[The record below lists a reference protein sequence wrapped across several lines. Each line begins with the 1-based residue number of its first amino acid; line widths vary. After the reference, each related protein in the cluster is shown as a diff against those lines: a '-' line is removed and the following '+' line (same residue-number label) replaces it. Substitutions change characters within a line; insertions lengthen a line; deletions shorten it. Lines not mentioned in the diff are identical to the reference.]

1 MKATRLFPLL
11 FCATI
16 IACHTPQPKPPVSWC
31 NQKPRAQ
38 FANLTEVAT
47 HRPWFK
53 VYKVGNNVWA
63 MVEPYNYQEV
73 ISYLITGTEKAL
85 LFDTGMGIDSIS
97 ALVKELTS
105 LPVVVLNSHTH
116 YDHIGGNA
124 EFDSILALNTPYTLH
139 NAQFGWA
146 HAVVKDEVAP
156 TAFCSEK
163 LPQADT
169 ANYHIRPF
177 TISRFIPD
185 GYKIQLGGRELEV
198 LAVPGHAPDALAL
211 LDKQNG
217 YLFTGDTFYEGPIYL
232 FAEGTDVKAY
242 GQSIAKLALLVPQ
255 LKQLYPAH
263 NTPLAQP
270 AQLVAV
276 KKAFD
281 DIMDGNV
288 KGVDA
293 ATTAEYAFAKDAMFF
308 AFKGFSFLVDGR
320 QLEAA
325 SARK

>member
-1 MKATRLFPLL
+1 MACNNPQTR
-11 FCATI
+11 
-16 IACHTPQPKPPVSWC
+16 QPDSWC

-38 FANLTEVAT
+38 FANLKEVPTTRA
-47 HRPWFK
+47 WFK
-53 VYKVGNNVWA
+53 VYKVGDNVWA

-73 ISYLITGTEKAL
+73 ISYLIVGKEKAL
-85 LFDTGMGIDSIS
+85 LFDTGMGLDTIS

-124 EFDSILALNTPYTLH
+124 EFDSILALNTPYTIH

-146 HAVVKDEVAP
+146 HPVVKDEVTPA
-156 TAFCSEK
+156 AFCREK
-163 LPQADT
+163 LPQVDT

-177 TISRFIPD
+177 NISRFIPD

-198 LAVPGHAPDALAL
+198 LAVPGHAPDAVAL

-242 GQSIAKLALLVPQ
+242 GQSIAKLALLAPQ

-288 KGVDA
+288 NGFDA
-293 ATTAEYAFAKDAMFF
+293 AATAEYAFAKDAMFF
-308 AFKGFSFLVDGR
+308 AFRGFSFLIDGQ

-325 SARK
+325 SLKK